1 MKISAFFIKRPVATA
16 LLMIA
21 ILVVGGASYPFLAIA
36 PIPQVDFP
44 TISVNAS
51 LPGAS
56 PETVAT
62 TVAQPLEKA
71 FSQIPSI
78 TDMTSTSVQGSTS
91 ITLQFDLDRN
101 LDGAAQDV
109 QAAITSALATL
120 PRNMPAPPRYE
131 KTNPSEGP
139 ILGFSYTSEVMP
151 MTEMSDIVQNIVVQQ
166 ITQLPGIGN
175 VNIGGNQKPSIRVQI
190 DPLKLAATGLS
201 LEDVRATLAIAS
213 TDSPKGSIDV
223 ESKSFQIYG
232 NDQLTKAEEY
242 NDIILAYRNE
252 APIRVRDVGVAV
264 LAAENKKSAAF
275 DTKGRR
281 ALSTYV
287 NRQPGANI
295 VETADGVKAAVGR
308 LNAFLPPSV
317 KPYLFTDRTEVIR
330 ASVAEIRTTLLIT
343 AVLVI
348 LVTFVFLRNLRATI
362 LPACAIPL
370 SLIGTCAGMYL
381 FNYTLDNLSLMALAI
396 AVGFVVDDAI
406 VMLENI
412 YRHIENGETPMNAAL
427 KGAGE
432 VGLTIVT
439 MSVSLVAVFIPLLLM
454 SGVVGRMFHEFAM
467 TVSMTILISAVV
479 SLTLT
484 PMLAARILHKEDHQ
498 HGALYK
504 AVEHGF
510 DRLFGFYQRTLDI
523 ALRHQRA
530 VFIVFV
536 ATVVA
541 TVGLYIV
548 VPKGFFPQQDNG
560 NIQAQ
565 IDGAQDASFAE
576 MVKRIEEVRQ
586 IIITDPDVTDAVS
599 ALAMF
604 GNQTPNNARISIS
617 LKPRNER
624 DHTSQEVIDR
634 LRPKLAGLEGARVFM
649 QANQDIRLG
658 GRGSRTQYQ
667 YTLQD
672 VDAAEL
678 AEWSDKILAR
688 IGSLPQLRD
697 LATDKQTG
705 ASTAMLIID
714 RDAAA
719 RYGIQPQLIDDTLY
733 DAFGQRQ
740 VGQYSTQVNSYK
752 IILEVLPEFQDNLRT
767 LDRLYVK
774 SPLSGAQVPLSTFV
788 KVDTG
793 KVSSLSVNH
802 QGQFPAVT
810 LSFNLA
816 AGFALGE
823 AVDAINQAQAEMGV
837 PAGVRGTFQGAA
849 GAFQDSLRTQPYL
862 IAAAVLA
869 VYIIL
874 GMLYESFIYPL
885 AILSTLPSAGV
896 GALLI
901 LLLTHYEFSVIALIG
916 VILLIGLIKKNGIM
930 MVDVAIKL
938 QRDQGKPSLEAIR
951 EACLLRFRPIMMTS
965 SAALLGGLPLML
977 ASGAGSEL
985 RRPLGLAMVGG
996 LIVSQMLTLYTT
1008 PIVFLYLERWRT
1020 RRTARG
1026 DMTAE
1031 PTPAE

>member
-1 MKISAFFIKRPVATA
+1 M
-16 LLMIA
+16 
-21 ILVVGGASYPFLAIA
+21 
-36 PIPQVDFP
+36 
-44 TISVNAS
+44 
-51 LPGAS
+51 
-56 PETVAT
+56 
-62 TVAQPLEKA
+62 
-71 FSQIPSI
+71 
-78 TDMTSTSVQGSTS
+78 
-91 ITLQFDLDRN
+91 DRDI
-101 LDGAAQDV
+101 DGAAQDV
-109 QAAITSALATL
+109 QAAITSALGTL

-131 KTNPSEGP
+131 KTNPSEGS
-139 ILGFSYTSEVMP
+139 ILGYTYTSDVLP
-151 MTEMSDIVQNIVVQQ
+151 MTELSDIVQNIVVQQ
-166 ITQLPGIGN
+166 ITQLPGVGN
-175 VNIGGNQKPSIRVQI
+175 VNVGGIQRPSIRVQI

-201 LEDVRATLAIAS
+201 LEDVRATLAAAS
-213 TDSPKGSIDV
+213 TDSPKGTIDV
-223 ESKSFQIYG
+223 DTKSFTIYG

-242 NDIILAYRNE
+242 NDIILAYRND
-252 APIRVRDVGVAV
+252 APVRVRDVGQAV
-264 LAAENKKSAAF
+264 NAGENTKSISF
-275 DTKGRR
+275 DTQGHL
-281 ALSTYV
+281 ALVSFV

-295 VETADGVKAAVGR
+295 VETADGVKKAVER
-308 LNAFLPPSV
+308 LNTFLPPSV
-317 KPYLFTDRTEVIR
+317 KPYLFADRTEVIR
-330 ASVAEIRTTLLIT
+330 ASVDEIRTTLLIT

-348 LVTFVFLRNLRATI
+348 FVTFVFLRNIRATI

-370 SLIGTCAGMYL
+370 SLLGTCAGMYL
-381 FNYTLDNLSLMALAI
+381 FNYSLDNLSLMALTI

-427 KGAGE
+427 KGASE

-467 TVSMTILISAVV
+467 TVAMTIMISSVV

-484 PMLAARILHKEDHQ
+484 PMLGARILRKEGHQ
-498 HGALYK
+498 HGRVYR
-504 AVEHGF
+504 AVERGF
-510 DRLFGFYQRTLDI
+510 DNLFGFYRRTLDI
-523 ALRHQRA
+523 ALVHQRK
-530 VFIVFV
+530 VFAVFV
-536 ATVVA
+536 ATVIA
-541 TVGLYIV
+541 TVGLYVI

-560 NIQAQ
+560 NIQGQ
-565 IDGAQDASFAE
+565 IEAAQDASVTE
-576 MVKRIEEVRQ
+576 VIKRVEEVRK
-586 IIITDPDVTDAVS
+586 IVVADPAVTDFAIQ
-599 ALAMF
+599 LASGF
-604 GNQTPNNARISIS
+604 GGQTPNNARISIS

-624 DHTSQEVIDR
+624 DVTSQEVIDR
-634 LRPKLAGLEGARVFM
+634 LRPKFAGLEGTRVFL

-658 GRGSRTQYQ
+658 GRGTRTQYQ

-678 AEWSDKILAR
+678 SEWSDKILAKMET
-688 IGSLPQLRD
+688 LPQLHD
-697 LATDKQTG
+697 VATDKQTG
-705 ASTAMLIID
+705 ASTATLTIY
-714 RDAAA
+714 RDAAS
-719 RYGIQPQLIDDTLY
+719 RYGIQAQVIDDTLY

-752 IILEVLPEFQDNLRT
+752 IILEVAPEFQNDLRT
-767 LDRLYVK
+767 LERLYVK
-774 SPLSGAQVPLSTFV
+774 SPLTGAQVPLSTFV

-793 KVSSLSVNH
+793 KVTSLSVSH

-816 AGFALGE
+816 AGYALGE
-823 AVDAINQAQAEMGV
+823 AVDAINQAQTDMGV

-849 GAFQDSLRTQPYL
+849 GAFQESLRTQPYL

-901 LLLTHYEFSVIALIG
+901 LLLARYEFSVIALIG
-916 VILLIGLIKKNGIM
+916 VILLIGLVKKNGIM

-938 QRDQGKPSLEAIR
+938 QREQAKPSLEAIR

-996 LIVSQMLTLYTT
+996 LIVSQLLTLYTT
-1008 PIVFLYLERWRT
+1008 PVVFLYLDRLRNRRATER
-1020 RRTARG
+1020 A
-1026 DMTAE
+1026 MAPE

>member
-21 ILVVGGASYPFLAIA
+21 ILVVGGAAYPFLPIA
-36 PIPQVDFP
+36 PIPQIDFP

-71 FSQIPSI
+71 FAQIPSI

-91 ITLQFDLDRN
+91 ITLQFDLDRS

-131 KTNPSEGP
+131 KTNPSEGS
-139 ILGFSYTSEVMP
+139 ILGYTYTSDVLP
-151 MTEMSDIVQNIVVQQ
+151 MTELSDVVQNVVVQQ
-166 ITQLPGIGN
+166 ITQLPGVGSIN
-175 VNIGGNQKPSIRVQI
+175 VGGIRRPSIHIQI

-201 LEDVRATLAIAS
+201 LEDVRATLGIAS

-223 ESKSFQIYG
+223 ASKSFTIYG
-232 NDQLTKAEEY
+232 NDQLTKAEDY

-252 APIRVRDVGVAV
+252 APIRVRDVGRAV
-264 LAAENKKSAAF
+264 DEAENTKSLAY
-275 DTKGRR
+275 DTKGRQ
-281 ALSTYV
+281 ALTNYV

-295 VETADGVKAAVGR
+295 VETADAVKAAVDR
-308 LNAFLPPSV
+308 LNTFLPPSV
-317 KPYLFTDRTEVIR
+317 KPFLFADRTEVIR

-348 LVTFVFLRNLRATI
+348 FVTFVFLRNIRATL

-370 SLIGTCAGMYL
+370 SLVGTCAGMYV
-381 FNYTLDNLSLMALAI
+381 FNYSLDNLSLMALTI

-412 YRHIENGETPMNAAL
+412 YRHIENGETPMDAAI

-432 VGLTIVT
+432 VGLTIIT

-467 TVSMTILISAVV
+467 TVAMTILISSVV

-484 PMLAARILHKEDHQ
+484 PMLGARVLKKEGHQ
-498 HGALYK
+498 HGALYRVVEK
-504 AVEHGF
+504 AF
-510 DRLFGFYQRTLDI
+510 DDLFGFYRRTLDI
-523 ALRHQRA
+523 ALVHQRK
-530 VFIVFV
+530 VFAVFV

-541 TVGLYIV
+541 TVVLYIV

-560 NIQAQ
+560 NIQVQ
-565 IDGAQDASFAE
+565 IEAAQDASVAE
-576 MVKRIEEVRQ
+576 VIKRAEEVRQ
-586 IIITDPDVTDAVS
+586 VVITDPDVMD
-599 ALAMF
+599 LATTLAAF
-604 GNQTPNNARISIS
+604 GGQTQNIARMSIS
-617 LKPRNER
+617 LKPRSER
-624 DHTSQEVIDR
+624 SLTSQEVIDR
-634 LRPKLAGLEGARVFM
+634 LRPRLADLEGVRVFM

-658 GRGSRTQYQ
+658 GRGARTQYQ

-672 VDAAEL
+672 SDAAEL
-678 AEWSDKILAR
+678 SEWSDKIMTQIAT
-688 IGSLPQLRD
+688 LPQLRD

-705 ASTAMLIID
+705 ASTAMLVID

-752 IILEVLPEFQDNLRT
+752 IILEVLPEFQNDLRT

-774 SPLSGAQVPLSTFV
+774 SPLTGAQVPLSTFV
-788 KVDTG
+788 KIDTG

-816 AGFALGE
+816 PGYALGE
-823 AVDAINQAQAEMGV
+823 AVDAINQAQAAMSV

-862 IAAAVLA
+862 IAAAILA

-901 LLLTHYEFSVIALIG
+901 LLIARYEFSVIALIG
-916 VILLIGLIKKNGIM
+916 VILLIGLVKKNGIM

-938 QRDQGKPSLEAIR
+938 QRDHNKPALEAIR

-977 ASGAGSEL
+977 ATGAGSEF

-996 LIVSQMLTLYTT
+996 LIVSQLLTLYTT
-1008 PIVFLYLERWRT
+1008 PIVYLYLDRWRS
-1020 RRTARG
+1020 RRTPALA
-1026 DMTAE
+1026 AE